1 MRAKNEIGSELFDPD
16 GAPLLTE
23 AFFQRAEVYDGDKF
37 IRRGAGRPKIA
48 HPKEAVQIR
57 LDHDVLAVLRA
68 QGPGWQTRVNRM
80 LRSALNLDQS
90 A

>member
-1 MRAKNEIGSELFDPD
+1 MRAKKVIGSEMADPD
-16 GAPLLTE
+16 DAPLLTE
-23 AFFQRAEVYDGDKF
+23 GFFQQAEVYDGDKF

-68 QGPGWQTRVNRM
+68 QGPGWQTRVNQM
-80 LRSALNLDQS
+80 LRTALNLVQV
-90 A
+90 